1 MSARS
6 RPWLVLAVV
15 VAAALGGAG
24 LFTGAIGAAFFG
36 SKALLGVPKV
46 ELAAPT
52 VFSLGGLGVTNTMLS
67 SWLTT
72 LFLIAVLAV
81 GMRHRQIVPTGMQ
94 NFVEWILEALY
105 NFIQGVAGERWARP
119 FFPVIATIFLFVS
132 FNAWLALLPFYQS
145 LGLMQGGQIETHL
158 FRSAGTDL
166 NMPLAVALV
175 SGIFVEYFGLKAH
188 GFGYLGEFVRIRG
201 LVQGLRRFSV
211 MDIFTGLVDGAVG
224 LLELLS
230 HFIRIVSFTF
240 RLFGN
245 MTAGEIVLMV
255 SAFLV
260 SFIFPMPFYG
270 LELLVGFIQALIFAG
285 LSLAFVAVAVDVHGG
300 EA

>member
-1 MSARS
+1 MSAS
-6 RPWLVLAVV
+6 SKPWLVLAGVLAV
-15 VAAALGGAG
+15 ALGGVG

-36 SKALLGVPKV
+36 SQQLLGIPRV

-52 VFSLGGLGVTNTMLS
+52 VFHVAGIGISNTILS
-67 SWLTT
+67 SWFTT
-72 LFLIAVLAV
+72 LVLIAVLAL
-81 GMRHRQIVPTGMQ
+81 GMRRQQLVPKGIQ
-94 NFVEWILEALY
+94 NFVEWILESLY
-105 NFIQGVAGERWARP
+105 NFIVGVAGERWARP

-145 LGLMQGGQIETHL
+145 VGFMHNGQIETHL

-175 SGIFVEYFGLKAH
+175 SGIFVEYFGFKAH
-188 GFGYLGEFVRIRG
+188 GFGYLGEFIR
-201 LVQGLRRFSV
+201 VQDFIKGLRHFSV

-285 LSLAFVAVAVDVHGG
+285 LSLAFVAVAVDVHGD